1 MKHKEFVNVKMRLN
15 DELHKNMKVKAQ
27 LEERSMNYLVDP
39 IQLLSD
45 PNILRNALLTYSEK
59 VIELEH
65 KVEVMQPTMEAFDRI
80 ATAEGSMCLTDA
92 AKALQQEPQKFNK
105 WLHMNDWIYKR
116 NGSKHWVAYQEK
128 IKAGYLEHKVKDIQ
142 LPDGTIKITEQVRV
156 TPKGLTKLSKLL
168 GNNNA

>member
-1 MKHKEFVNVKMRLN
+1 M
-15 DELHKNMKVKAQ
+15 
-27 LEERSMNYLVDP
+27 
-39 IQLLSD
+39 QLLAD
-45 PNILRNALLTYSEK
+45 PNLLRNALLTYSEK

-105 WLHMNDWIYKR
+105 WLHMNGWIYKR
-116 NGSKHWVAYQEK
+116 HGSKCWVAYQEK

-156 TPKGLTKLSKLL
+156 TPK
-168 GNNNA
+168 A

>member
-1 MKHKEFVNVKMRLN
+1 MSITVLKN
-15 DELHKNMKVKAQ
+15 DSLI
-27 LEERSMNYLVDP
+27 NYFSDDTVATGQ
-39 IQLLSD
+39 IQLTDPMQLLAD
-45 PNILRNALLTYSEK
+45 PNFLRNALLTYSEK
-59 VIELEH
+59 VVELEH

-116 NGSKHWVAYQEK
+116 HSSKHWVAYQEK

>member
-1 MKHKEFVNVKMRLN
+1 MKHKEFVYVKVRLN
-15 DELHKNMKVKAQ
+15 DELCKNLKVKAQ
-27 LEERSMNYLVDP
+27 LEERSMNYLLDP

-65 KVEVMQPTMEAFDRI
+65 KIEVMQPTVEAFDRI
-80 ATAEGSMCLTDA
+80 VTAEGSMCLTDV
-92 AKALQQEPQKFNK
+92 AKALQQEPHKFNK

-128 IKAGYLEHKVKDIQ
+128 IKAGYLEHKVTDIQ